1 MKLGLQLKLKQ
12 TLAPQLIQSL
22 KMLQMPILK
31 LEQTL
36 RHELVTNP
44 LLEEVETLETDDSE
58 NEVELDVASESEDD
72 DKDDSELDKVD
83 WDDYFSDDDFGYK
96 VREIKE
102 SREDTY
108 LATTK
113 TEKSLYEHLHEQLSL
128 LRLSEQQHIIGEY
141 ILGNIDARGYLV
153 VSAEEMAE
161 EMAKEMA
168 KELNVPVEELAEE
181 FKVPVEEI
189 VTVLEMI
196 KKFDPIG
203 VATRDTRESLMK
215 QFRERNLEN
224 TLAYRIVDEHLY
236 DLEKKSILQV
246 AKLMGAP
253 FEKAQSALDL
263 IKSLNPSPA
272 HGRFESPAAAI
283 LPDLI
288 IERVGGEFVVL
299 HNDRSVPQLRINPS
313 YRSLV
318 KRGSTSSKDTK
329 KYIRQKLE
337 QARWLLNAI
346 NQRRNTMVRVM
357 GAIIEEQNEFFEKG
371 VEFLKPLIMED
382 IARKVEMN
390 VATISR
396 VSNSKYVQTPHG
408 VFEIKYFFNTGI
420 SRSDGGELSK
430 RHVKTRIE
438 EIIKAESLEKPLSD
452 QEIYRQLQEE
462 GIKLARRTVTKYREE
477 LKILP
482 ARFRRRTA

>member
-22 KMLQMPILK
+22 KMLQMPLLK

-36 RHELVTNP
+36 RHELATNP
-44 LLEEVETLETDDSE
+44 LLEEVEAQESEQLDKEAEFDVAKEDQENDSKADSE
-58 NEVELDVASESEDD
+58 QE
-72 DKDDSELDKVD
+72 KID
-83 WDDYFSDDDFGYK
+83 WDDYFRDDDFGYK

-102 SREDTY
+102 SREDTF
-108 LATTK
+108 LATTS
-113 TEKSLYEHLHEQLSL
+113 TEKSLYEHLHEQLSM
-128 LRLSEQQHIIGEY
+128 LRLSEEEHQIGEY
-141 ILGNIDARGYLV
+141 ILGNIDNRGYLV
-153 VSAEEMAE
+153 VSPE
-161 EMAKEMA
+161 EMAKEL
-168 KELNVPVEELAEE
+168 E
-181 FKVPVEEI
+181 
-189 VTVLEMI
+189 VTVEDIITVLKMI

-203 VATRDTRESLMK
+203 VGSQDMRESLLIQLHEK
-215 QFRERNLEN
+215 NLQN
-224 TLAYRIVDEHLY
+224 TLAYRVVDEHLY

-246 AKLMGAP
+246 AKLMGVP
-253 FEKAQSALDL
+253 FEKAQAALDL
-263 IKSLNPSPA
+263 IKQLNPTPA

-283 LPDLI
+283 IPDLI
-288 IERVGGEFVVL
+288 VERVGKEYVVL

-318 KRGSTSSKDTK
+318 RRGSTSSKDTK
-329 KYIRQKLE
+329 KYISQKLE

-346 NQRRNTMVRVM
+346 NQRRHTMVRVM
-357 GAIIEEQNEFFEKG
+357 NAIVEEQCEFFEKG

-382 IARKVEMN
+382 IARRVEMN

-396 VSNSKYVQTPHG
+396 VSNGKYVQTPHG

-438 EIIKAESLEKPLSD
+438 EIIRAENPEKPLSD

-482 ARFRRRTA
+482 ARFRRRTG

>member
-36 RHELVTNP
+36 RHELAINP
-44 LLEEVETLETDDSE
+44 LLEEVEGPETDQIDDGE
-58 NEVELDVASESEDD
+58 AEFDVAVEDK
-72 DKDDSELDKVD
+72 KDDIDSDLEKID
-83 WDDYFSDDDFGYK
+83 WDDYLGDDDFGYK
-96 VREIKE
+96 VREVKE
-102 SREDTY
+102 SKEDTY
-108 LATTK
+108 LATTV
-113 TEKSLYEHLHEQLSL
+113 TEKTLYEHLYEQLSF
-128 LRLSEQQHIIGEY
+128 LRLSAEQHVIGDY
-141 ILGNIDARGYLV
+141 ILGNIDSRGYLV
-153 VSAEEMAE
+153 VSPEDMVD
-161 EMAKEMA
+161 
-168 KELNVPVEELAEE
+168 EL
-181 FKVPVEEI
+181 KVPVEEI
-189 VTVLEMI
+189 NEVLKMI
-196 KKFDPIG
+196 KRFDPVG
-203 VATRDTRESLMK
+203 VGARDTRESLMI
-215 QFRERNLEN
+215 QLREKHLEN
-224 TLAYRIVDEHLY
+224 SLAYRIVDEHLY

-246 AKLMGAP
+246 AKLMGVP
-253 FEKAQSALDL
+253 FDKAQAALDL
-263 IKSLNPSPA
+263 IKSLNPTPA
-272 HGRFESPAAAI
+272 HGRFESAAAAI
-283 LPDLI
+283 IPDLI
-288 IERVGGEFVVL
+288 VERVGGEFVVL
-299 HNDRSVPQLRINPS
+299 HNDRNVPQLRINPS

-329 KYIRQKLE
+329 QYISQKLE

-357 GAIIEEQNEFFEKG
+357 GAVVQEQMDFFEKG
-371 VEFLKPLIMED
+371 TEFLKPLIMED
-382 IARKVEMN
+382 IARLVDMN

-396 VSNSKYVQTPHG
+396 VSNGKYVQTPHG

-438 EIIKAESLEKPLSD
+438 EIIKGESPDKPLSD
-452 QEIYRQLQEE
+452 QEIYRQLQDE

-482 ARFRRRTA
+482 ARFRRRTT